1 MIPDRESTR
10 KVRGRMLEGK
20 IAIVT
25 GIGPGMGRSIALTF
39 ADHGADV
46 VLAARNKDRLES
58 VAEEVRAL
66 GREALVLPT
75 DITDFDQ
82 CDRLVDATVE
92 RFGGVD
98 VFVQNGHHAG
108 DWKAVADADMGDWRH
123 IMDVNFFGAF
133 KLSQRV
139 IPLMAER
146 GGGRIVLVN
155 SGAALRNPPTMG
167 AYSSSKAAL
176 SSLAR
181 TLSTEVGPLGIMV
194 NSLTLGPVAGENMAT
209 FIADD
214 DADDAERV
222 RLMEEK
228 GHALP
233 LGHLPT
239 PDECAGAVLFLASP
253 LAAAITGQNLV
264 VNGGQW
270 VTV

>member
-1 MIPDRESTR
+1 
-10 KVRGRMLEGK
+10 MLDGK

-39 ADHGADV
+39 AEHGADV
-46 VLAARNKDRLES
+46 VLAARSPDRLAS
-58 VAEEVRAL
+58 VADEVRAF
-66 GREALVLPT
+66 GREPLVVPT
-75 DITDFDQ
+75 DIADDDQ
-82 CDRLVDATVE
+82 CDRLIDATVE

-108 DWKAVADADMGDWRH
+108 DWTAVKDAAIKDWRH
-123 IMDVNFFGAF
+123 IMDVNFFGAV

-146 GGGRIVLVN
+146 GGGRIILVN
-155 SGAALRNPPTMG
+155 SGAALRNPATMG
-167 AYSSSKAAL
+167 AYAASKAAL
-176 SSLAR
+176 ASLAR
-181 TLSTEVGPLGIMV
+181 NLANEVGPLGILA
-194 NSLTLGPVAGENMAT
+194 NSLTLGPVAGDNQAT

-214 DADDAERV
+214 GVDDAERA

-228 GHALP
+228 GRALP
-233 LGHLPT
+233 LGHIPT

-253 LAAAITGQNLV
+253 LSAAITGQNIV